1 MDAIKTCQFCGE
13 QILAVAIKCKH
24 CGSDLRAPEVA
35 SSSPARS
42 TDLGWML
49 LGLPIAGA
57 ILLWFWVANMA
68 LIQGPGSAAE
78 LIVVGV
84 VLGTAALAAIEAGK
98 LGMKTD
104 KAAGSYSPGQWAAL
118 LALLWVIGYPAYLF
132 KRRHFGKTN
141 LMVWGIVVAVIFI
154 GSAGIILGAVNAKV
168 GEIQANLAAIQ
179 SSTAS
184 SSAPSPRAINEAPP
198 SVAEQPPPAIAP
210 SREVARTKIAAYCKD
225 LSANGGGGY
234 EIEETCR
241 KLELEAWTHLALGNE
256 FANVDATML
265 RQCASSPMNDSFQ
278 IEETCLKQE
287 ASAKAAI
294 GN

>member
-1 MDAIKTCQFCGE
+1 MDATKPCQFCGE
-13 QILAVAIKCKH
+13 QILTVAIKCKH
-24 CGSDLRAPEVA
+24 CGSDLRSPDVGR
-35 SSSPARS
+35 SSAARS

-68 LIQGPGSAAE
+68 LIQGPGSVAE
-78 LIVVGV
+78 FVIVGV

-98 LGMKTD
+98 LGMKAD
-104 KAAGSYSPGQWAAL
+104 KAMGSYSPGQWAAL

-132 KRRHFGKTN
+132 KRRHYGKAN
-141 LMVWGIVVAVIFI
+141 LIVSGIVVAVIFI
-154 GSAGIILGAVNAKV
+154 GSAGIILAAINAKV
-168 GEIQANLAAIQ
+168 GELQASLAAIQ
-179 SSTAS
+179 SPAAS
-184 SSAPSPRAINEAPP
+184 LQAINEAPR
-198 SVAEQPPPAIAP
+198 SVAEQPPPPIAP
-210 SREVARTKIAAYCKD
+210 TREVAKTKIAAYCKD
-225 LSANGGGGY
+225 LSTSGGGGY

-241 KLELEAWTHLALGNE
+241 KLEFEAWTHLALGHE
-256 FANVDATML
+256 FANADATML